1 MSTAQEK
8 EQIDLKTDFKKYPDD
23 FKALNILLQ
32 PTPESLIKAEEEI
45 SKNKFFIWLNQ
56 KGSHFSRAKTR
67 MIKQG
72 LISPRD
78 FAPKDQTDFAGKYFL
93 EYLCTIIVHYFCD
106 STILEQVPALKGA
119 HRKIKEAMMF
129 INEELKAQ
137 GTLAFENALMQSIF
151 QKSLESLLVSD
162 NRNIYSSG
170 KTHEYIAREL
180 FTKRVMQSLYK
191 FSLSHN
197 PSDYLITE
205 VAMEITDQFFET
217 RMATNPRDAALKIK
231 AEVIE
236 ENRLMKMSIRE
247 FISSPLPHK

>member
-1 MSTAQEK
+1 MSTAREK

-23 FKALNILLQ
+23 FRALNILLQ
-32 PTPESLIKAEEEI
+32 PTPENIIKAEEEI

-56 KGSHFSRAKTR
+56 KGSRFSRAKTR

-78 FAPKDQTDFAGKYFL
+78 FVPRDQTDFAGKYFL
-93 EYLCTIIVHYFCD
+93 EYLCTIIIHYFCD
-106 STILEQVPALKGA
+106 SAVLEQVPALKGE
-119 HRKIKEAMMF
+119 HRKIKEAMKF
-129 INEELKAQ
+129 IDVKLKSQ

-151 QKSLESLLVSD
+151 QKSLEYLLLSD

-180 FTKRVMQSLYK
+180 FTKRVMQGLYK

-205 VAMEITDQFFET
+205 VAMDITDQFFET
-217 RMATNPRDAALKIK
+217 RMATAPREIALKIK

-236 ENRLMKMSIRE
+236 ENNLMKMSIKE
-247 FISSPLPHK
+247 FLSFQLSHN

>member
-23 FKALNILLQ
+23 FRALNILLQ
-32 PTPESLIKAEEEI
+32 PAPESLIKVEEVI

-56 KGSHFSRAKTR
+56 KSSRFSRAKTR

-72 LISPRD
+72 LIAPRD
-78 FAPKDQTDFAGKYFL
+78 FLPKDQTDFARKYFL
-93 EYLCTIIVHYFCD
+93 EYLCTIIIHYFCD
-106 STILEQVPALKGA
+106 SAVLEQVPALKGA
-119 HRKIKEAMMF
+119 HRKIKKAMKF
-129 INEELKAQ
+129 IDEELKSQ

-180 FTKRVMQSLYK
+180 FTKRVMQGLYK

-205 VAMEITDQFFET
+205 VAMDITDQFFET
-217 RMATNPRDAALKIK
+217 RMASDPRDIALKIK

-236 ENRLMKMSIRE
+236 ENRLIKMSIKE
-247 FISSPLPHK
+247 FISLPMIHN